1 MNCYNLNKNNNKP
14 NYWIIK
20 PGEFSNRGQGISCTT
35 KAEYVKNRIN
45 DLRKL
50 GKNKSL
56 IVQQY
61 MTNPLLYNGRKFDIR
76 TYMLVSINNGT
87 LRAYW
92 YQDGYIRTSSYIWK
106 LNDFADSFIHL
117 TNDAIQK
124 YSDDYGKY

>member
-35 KAEYVKNRIN
+35 KAEDVKNRIN

>member
-1 MNCYNLNKNNNKP
+1 LKK
-14 NYWIIK
+14 
-20 PGEFSNRGQGISCTT
+20 F
-35 KAEYVKNRIN
+35 
-45 DLRKL
+45 

-61 MTNPLLYNGRKFDIR
+61 MINPLLYNGRKFDIR
-76 TYMLVSINNGT
+76 TYMLVSINNKT

-92 YQDGYIRTSSYIWK
+92 YQDGYVRTSSYVWK

-124 YSDDYGKY
+124 NSDNYGKY